1 MGRNRDNGKYTRNS
15 NLWRRMNM
23 SDDEIILI
31 LEKRFIQNKNM
42 HKDIK
47 WDDVKKRITREVIP
61 SLKYMEETGG
71 EPDVI
76 MYDKD
81 NDKYVY
87 CDTSIESP
95 VGRRSFCY
103 DIDALNSR
111 KSNKPNSDI
120 ITEANNNMVKV
131 LDEAEYKYLQSLGD
145 FDLKST
151 SWILTP
157 IEIRKLGGALFG
169 DKKYNRTFIFHNGA
183 ESYYSNR
190 GFRVLLK
197 I

>member
-1 MGRNRDNGKYTRNS
+1 MS
-15 NLWRRMNM
+15 NEEL
-23 SDDEIILI
+23 ILI
-31 LEKRFIQNKNM
+31 LEKRFIKNEKM
-42 HKDIK
+42 HKGIN
-47 WDDVKKRITREVIP
+47 WNDVLKRLNNEALFSIR
-61 SLKYMEETGG
+61 YMEETGG

-76 MYDKD
+76 MYDKE

-95 VGRRSFCY
+95 IGRSFCY

-120 ITEANNNMVKV
+120 ITEANNNKVKV

-145 FDLKST
+145 FDLKSS

-157 IEIRKLGGALFG
+157 MEIRKLGGALFG
-169 DKKYNRTFIFHNGA
+169 DKKYNRTFIYHNGA

>member
-1 MGRNRDNGKYTRNS
+1 MFILRCKMS
-15 NLWRRMNM
+15 NEEL
-23 SDDEIILI
+23 ILI
-31 LEKRFIQNKNM
+31 LEKRFIKNEKM
-42 HKDIK
+42 HKGIN
-47 WDDVKKRITREVIP
+47 WNDVLKRLNNEVLFSIR
-61 SLKYMEETGG
+61 YMEETGG

-76 MYDKD
+76 MYDKE

-87 CDTSIESP
+87 CDTSIETP
-95 VGRRSFCY
+95 IGRRSFCY

-111 KSNKPNSDI
+111 KSNKPSSDI
-120 ITEANNNMVKV
+120 MTEANNNKVKV
-131 LDEAEYKYLQSLGD
+131 LDETEYKYLQSLGD
-145 FDLKST
+145 FDLKSS

-157 IEIRKLGGALFG
+157 MEIRKLGGALFG
-169 DKKYNRTFIFHNGA
+169 DKKYNRTFIYHNGA

>member
-1 MGRNRDNGKYTRNS
+1 MS
-15 NLWRRMNM
+15 NEEL
-23 SDDEIILI
+23 ILI
-31 LEKRFIQNKNM
+31 LEKRFIKNEKM
-42 HKDIK
+42 HKGIN
-47 WDDVKKRITREVIP
+47 WNDVLKRLNNEALFSIR
-61 SLKYMEETGG
+61 YMEETGG

-76 MYDKD
+76 MYDKE

-95 VGRRSFCY
+95 IGRRSFCY

-111 KSNKPNSDI
+111 KSNKPSSDI
-120 ITEANNNMVKV
+120 MAEANNKKVKV

-145 FDLKST
+145 FDLKSS

-157 IEIRKLGGALFG
+157 MEIRKLGGALFG
-169 DKKYNRTFIFHNGA
+169 DKKYNRTFIYHNGA

>member
-1 MGRNRDNGKYTRNS
+1 MS
-15 NLWRRMNM
+15 NEEL
-23 SDDEIILI
+23 ILI
-31 LEKRFIQNKNM
+31 LEKRFIKNEKM
-42 HKDIK
+42 HKGIN
-47 WDDVKKRITREVIP
+47 WDDVLKRLNNE
-61 SLKYMEETGG
+61 SLFSLRYMEETGG

-76 MYDKD
+76 MYDKE
-81 NDKYVY
+81 NDKFVY

-95 VGRRSFCY
+95 IGRRSFCY

-120 ITEANNNMVKV
+120 ITEANNNKVKV
-131 LDEAEYKYLQSLGD
+131 LDETEYKYLQSLGD
-145 FDLKST
+145 FDLKSS

-157 IEIRKLGGALFG
+157 MEIRKLGGALFG
-169 DKKYNRTFIFHNGA
+169 DKRYNRTFIYHNGA

>member
-1 MGRNRDNGKYTRNS
+1 MS
-15 NLWRRMNM
+15 NEEL
-23 SDDEIILI
+23 ILI
-31 LEKRFIQNKNM
+31 LEKRFIKNEKM
-42 HKDIK
+42 HKGIN
-47 WDDVKKRITREVIP
+47 WNDVFKRLNNEALSSIR
-61 SLKYMEETGG
+61 YMEETGG

-76 MYDKD
+76 MYDKE
-81 NDKYVY
+81 NDKFVY

-95 VGRRSFCY
+95 IGRRSFCY

-111 KSNKPNSDI
+111 KSNKPSSDI
-120 ITEANNNMVKV
+120 MTEANNNKVKV

-145 FDLKST
+145 FDLKSS

-157 IEIRKLGGALFG
+157 MEIRKLGGALFG
-169 DKKYNRTFIFHNGA
+169 DKKYNRTFIYHNGA

>member
-1 MGRNRDNGKYTRNS
+1 MS
-15 NLWRRMNM
+15 NEEL
-23 SDDEIILI
+23 ILI
-31 LEKRFIQNKNM
+31 LEKRFIKNEKM
-42 HKDIK
+42 HKGIN
-47 WDDVKKRITREVIP
+47 WDDVLKRLNNE
-61 SLKYMEETGG
+61 SLFSLRYMEETGG
-71 EPDVI
+71 EDVI
-76 MYDKD
+76 MYDKE
-81 NDKYVY
+81 NDKFVY

-95 VGRRSFCY
+95 IGRRSFCY

-111 KSNKPNSDI
+111 KSNKPSSDI
-120 ITEANNNMVKV
+120 MTEANNNKVKV

-145 FDLKST
+145 FDLKSS

-157 IEIRKLGGALFG
+157 MEIRKLGGALFG
-169 DKKYNRTFIFHNGA
+169 DKKYNRTFIYHNGA

>member
-1 MGRNRDNGKYTRNS
+1 MS
-15 NLWRRMNM
+15 NEEL
-23 SDDEIILI
+23 ILI
-31 LEKRFIQNKNM
+31 LEKRFIKNENM
-42 HKDIK
+42 HKGIN
-47 WDDVKKRITREVIP
+47 WNDVLKRLNNEALFSIR
-61 SLKYMEETGG
+61 YMEETGG

-76 MYDKD
+76 MYDKE
-81 NDKYVY
+81 NDKFVY

-95 VGRRSFCY
+95 IGRRSFCY

-120 ITEANNNMVKV
+120 ITEANNNKVKV
-131 LDEAEYKYLQSLGD
+131 LDETEYKYLQSLGD
-145 FDLKST
+145 FDLKSS

-157 IEIRKLGGALFG
+157 MEIRKLGGALFG
-169 DKKYNRTFIFHNGA
+169 DKRYNRIFIYHNGA

>member
-1 MGRNRDNGKYTRNS
+1 MS
-15 NLWRRMNM
+15 NEELI
-23 SDDEIILI
+23 SI
-31 LEKRFIQNKNM
+31 LEKRFIMNESM
-42 HKDIK
+42 HKGIN
-47 WDDVKKRITREVIP
+47 WNDVLKRLNNEALFSIR
-61 SLKYMEETGG
+61 YMEETGG

-76 MYDKD
+76 MYDKE
-81 NDKYVY
+81 NDKFVY

-95 VGRRSFCY
+95 IGIRSFCY

-111 KSNKPNSDI
+111 KSNKPNLDI
-120 ITEANNNMVKV
+120 ITEANNNKVKV
-131 LDEAEYKYLQSLGD
+131 LDETEYKYLQSLGD
-145 FDLKST
+145 FDLKSS

-157 IEIRKLGGALFG
+157 MEIRKLGGALFG
-169 DKKYNRTFIFHNGA
+169 DKKYNRTFIYHNGA

>member
-1 MGRNRDNGKYTRNS
+1 
-15 NLWRRMNM
+15 M

-31 LEKRFIQNKNM
+31 LEKRFIKNKNI
-42 HKDIK
+42 HNDIK
-47 WDDVKKRITREVIP
+47 WNDVLKRLTSEVLF
-61 SLKYMEETGG
+61 SLRYMEETGG

-76 MYDKD
+76 MYDKI

-87 CDTSIESP
+87 CDTSIETP
-95 VGRRSFCY
+95 IGRRSLCY
-103 DIDALNSR
+103 DEEALNSR

-120 ITEANNNMVKV
+120 MTEAKKNMIKI
-131 LDEAEYKYLQSLGD
+131 LDEEEYRYLQSLGD

-151 SWILTP
+151 SWIFTP

-169 DKKYNRTFIFHNGA
+169 DKRYNRTFIYHNGA

-190 GFRVLLK
+190 GFRGLLK

>member
-1 MGRNRDNGKYTRNS
+1 MS
-15 NLWRRMNM
+15 NEEL
-23 SDDEIILI
+23 ILI
-31 LEKRFIQNKNM
+31 LEKRFIKNENM
-42 HKDIK
+42 HKEIN
-47 WDDVKKRITREVIP
+47 WNDVLKRLNNEALFSI
-61 SLKYMEETGG
+61 KYMEETGG

-76 MYDKD
+76 MYDKE

-87 CDTSIESP
+87 CDTSIETP
-95 VGRRSFCY
+95 IGRRSFCY

-111 KSNKPNSDI
+111 KSNKPSSDI
-120 ITEANNNMVKV
+120 MTEANNNKVKV

-145 FDLKST
+145 FDLKSS

-157 IEIRKLGGALFG
+157 MEIRKLGGALFG
-169 DKKYNRTFIFHNGA
+169 DKRYNRTFIYHNGA

>member
-1 MGRNRDNGKYTRNS
+1 MS
-15 NLWRRMNM
+15 NEEL
-23 SDDEIILI
+23 ILI
-31 LEKRFIQNKNM
+31 LDKRFIKNEKM
-42 HKDIK
+42 HKEIN
-47 WDDVKKRITREVIP
+47 WDDVLKRLNNEALF
-61 SLKYMEETGG
+61 SLRYMEETGG

-76 MYDKD
+76 MYDKE
-81 NDKYVY
+81 NDKFVY

-103 DIDALNSR
+103 DMDALNSR
-111 KSNKPNSDI
+111 KNNKPSSDI
-120 ITEANNNMVKV
+120 MTEANNNKVKV
-131 LDEAEYKYLQSLGD
+131 LDETEYKYLQSLGD
-145 FDLKST
+145 FDLKSS

-157 IEIRKLGGALFG
+157 MEIRKLGGALFG
-169 DKKYNRTFIFHNGA
+169 DKRYNRTFIYHNGA

>member
-1 MGRNRDNGKYTRNS
+1 
-15 NLWRRMNM
+15 M

-190 GFRVLLK
+190 GFRALLK

>member
-1 MGRNRDNGKYTRNS
+1 MS
-15 NLWRRMNM
+15 NEELI
-23 SDDEIILI
+23 SI
-31 LEKRFIQNKNM
+31 LEKRFIINEKM
-42 HKDIK
+42 HKGIN
-47 WDDVKKRITREVIP
+47 WEDVLKRLNNE
-61 SLKYMEETGG
+61 SLFSLRYMEETGG

-76 MYDKD
+76 MYDKE
-81 NDKYVY
+81 NDKFVY
-87 CDTSIESP
+87 CDTSIESHI
-95 VGRRSFCY
+95 GRRSFCY

-120 ITEANNNMVKV
+120 ITEANNNKVKV
-131 LDEAEYKYLQSLGD
+131 LDETEYKYLQSLGD
-145 FDLKST
+145 FDLKSS

-157 IEIRKLGGALFG
+157 MEIRKLGGALFG
-169 DKKYNRTFIFHNGA
+169 DKKYNRTFIYHNGA

>member
-1 MGRNRDNGKYTRNS
+1 MS
-15 NLWRRMNM
+15 NEEL
-23 SDDEIILI
+23 ILI
-31 LEKRFIQNKNM
+31 LKKRFIKNENM
-42 HKDIK
+42 HKGIN
-47 WDDVKKRITREVIP
+47 WDDVLKRLNNE
-61 SLKYMEETGG
+61 SLFSLRYMEETGG

-76 MYDKD
+76 MYDKE
-81 NDKYVY
+81 NDKFVY

-111 KSNKPNSDI
+111 KNNKPSSDI
-120 ITEANNNMVKV
+120 MTEANNNKVKV
-131 LDEAEYKYLQSLGD
+131 LDETEYKYLQSLGD
-145 FDLKST
+145 FDLKSS

-157 IEIRKLGGALFG
+157 MEIRKLGGALFG
-169 DKKYNRTFIFHNGA
+169 DKKYNRTFIYHNGA

>member
-1 MGRNRDNGKYTRNS
+1 MS
-15 NLWRRMNM
+15 NEEL
-23 SDDEIILI
+23 ILI
-31 LEKRFIQNKNM
+31 LEKRFIKNEKM
-42 HKDIK
+42 HKGIN
-47 WDDVKKRITREVIP
+47 WDDVLKRLNNE
-61 SLKYMEETGG
+61 SLFSLRYMEETGG

-76 MYDKD
+76 MYDKE
-81 NDKYVY
+81 NDKFVY

-95 VGRRSFCY
+95 IGRRSFCY

-111 KSNKPNSDI
+111 KSNKPSSDI
-120 ITEANNNMVKV
+120 MTEANNNKVKV
-131 LDEAEYKYLQSLGD
+131 LDETEYKYLQSLGD
-145 FDLKST
+145 FDLKSS

-157 IEIRKLGGALFG
+157 MEIRKLGGALFG
-169 DKKYNRTFIFHNGA
+169 DKKYNRTFIYHNGA

>member
-1 MGRNRDNGKYTRNS
+1 MS
-15 NLWRRMNM
+15 NEEL
-23 SDDEIILI
+23 ILI
-31 LEKRFIQNKNM
+31 LEKRFIKNENM
-42 HKDIK
+42 HKGIN
-47 WDDVKKRITREVIP
+47 WNDVLKRLNNEALFSIR
-61 SLKYMEETGG
+61 YMEESGG

-76 MYDKD
+76 MYDKE

-87 CDTSIESP
+87 CDTSIETP
-95 VGRRSFCY
+95 IVRRSFCY

-111 KSNKPNSDI
+111 KSNKPSSDI
-120 ITEANNNMVKV
+120 MTEANNNKVKV

-145 FDLKST
+145 FDLKSS

-157 IEIRKLGGALFG
+157 MEIRKLGGALFG
-169 DKKYNRTFIFHNGA
+169 DKKYNRTFIYHNGA

>member
-1 MGRNRDNGKYTRNS
+1 MS
-15 NLWRRMNM
+15 NEEL
-23 SDDEIILI
+23 ILI
-31 LEKRFIQNKNM
+31 LEKRFIKNEKM
-42 HKDIK
+42 HKGIN
-47 WDDVKKRITREVIP
+47 WDDVLKRLNNE
-61 SLKYMEETGG
+61 SLFSLRYMEETGG

-76 MYDKD
+76 MYDKE

-95 VGRRSFCY
+95 IGRRSFCY

-111 KSNKPNSDI
+111 KSNKPTSDI
-120 ITEANNNMVKV
+120 ITEANNNKVKV

-145 FDLKST
+145 FDLKSS

-157 IEIRKLGGALFG
+157 MEIRKLGGALFG
-169 DKKYNRTFIFHNGA
+169 DKKYNRTFIYHNGA

>member
-1 MGRNRDNGKYTRNS
+1 MS
-15 NLWRRMNM
+15 NEEL
-23 SDDEIILI
+23 ILI
-31 LEKRFIQNKNM
+31 LEKRFIKNENM
-42 HKDIK
+42 HKEIN
-47 WDDVKKRITREVIP
+47 WNDVLKRLNNEVLFSIR
-61 SLKYMEETGG
+61 YMEETGG

-76 MYDKD
+76 MYDKE

-87 CDTSIESP
+87 CDTSIETP
-95 VGRRSFCY
+95 IGRRSFCY

-111 KSNKPNSDI
+111 KSNKPSSDI
-120 ITEANNNMVKV
+120 MTEANNNKVKV

-145 FDLKST
+145 FDLKSS

-157 IEIRKLGGALFG
+157 MEIRKLGGALFG
-169 DKKYNRTFIFHNGA
+169 DKKYNRTFIYHNGA

>member
-1 MGRNRDNGKYTRNS
+1 MS
-15 NLWRRMNM
+15 NEELI
-23 SDDEIILI
+23 SI
-31 LEKRFIQNKNM
+31 LEKRFIKNEIM
-42 HKDIK
+42 HKGIN
-47 WDDVKKRITREVIP
+47 WNDVFKRLNNEALF
-61 SLKYMEETGG
+61 SLRYMEETGG

-76 MYDKD
+76 MYDKE
-81 NDKYVY
+81 NDKFVY

-95 VGRRSFCY
+95 IGRRSFCY
-103 DIDALNSR
+103 DIDALNRR
-111 KSNKPNSDI
+111 KSNKPSSDI
-120 ITEANNNMVKV
+120 MTEANNNKVKV

-169 DKKYNRTFIFHNGA
+169 DKKYNRTFIYHNGA

>member
-1 MGRNRDNGKYTRNS
+1 MS
-15 NLWRRMNM
+15 NEEL
-23 SDDEIILI
+23 ILI
-31 LEKRFIQNKNM
+31 LEKRFIKNEKM
-42 HKDIK
+42 HKGIN
-47 WDDVKKRITREVIP
+47 WDDVLKRLNNE
-61 SLKYMEETGG
+61 SLFSLRYMEETGG

-76 MYDKD
+76 MYDKE
-81 NDKYVY
+81 NDKFVY

-95 VGRRSFCY
+95 IGRRSFCY

-111 KSNKPNSDI
+111 KSNKPSSDI
-120 ITEANNNMVKV
+120 MTEANNNKVKV
-131 LDEAEYKYLQSLGD
+131 LDEVEYKYLQSLGD
-145 FDLKST
+145 FDLKSS

-157 IEIRKLGGALFG
+157 MEIRKLGGALFG
-169 DKKYNRTFIFHNGA
+169 DKKYNRTFIYHNGA